1 MYGRSLTKEH
11 RKREL
16 QKIMKQNHKIL
27 ERIQNARPTYNHN
40 VWAEEAKKNNKILA
54 NISEFKTKRIN
65 SSSRRIKMRHDDD
78 DFLLDYDA
86 MSMSD
91 FL

>member
-1 MYGRSLTKEH
+1 MYARSLSKEH

-27 ERIQNARPTYNHN
+27 ERIQNARPTYNHQ
-40 VWAEEAKKNNKILA
+40 VWAEEAKNNDKILA
-54 NISEFKTKRIN
+54 NISEFKTKRAKN
-65 SSSRRIKMRHDDD
+65 SFRRMKLRSDDE

-86 MSMSD
+86 ISMSD
-91 FL
+91 F

>member
-1 MYGRSLTKEH
+1 M
-11 RKREL
+11 EL

-27 ERIQNARPTYNHN
+27 ERIQNARPTYNHQ
-40 VWAEEAKKNNKILA
+40 VWAEEAKNNDKILV
-54 NISEFKTKRIN
+54 NISEFKTKRPKN
-65 SSSRRIKMRHDDD
+65 SSKRMKLRNYDE

-91 FL
+91 F